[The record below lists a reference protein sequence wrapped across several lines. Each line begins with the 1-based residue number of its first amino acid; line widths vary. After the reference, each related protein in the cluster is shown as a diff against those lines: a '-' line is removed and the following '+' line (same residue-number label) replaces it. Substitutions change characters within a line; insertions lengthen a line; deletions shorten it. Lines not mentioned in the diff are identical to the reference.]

1 MSVMSDIELLKRLG
15 LYKRI
20 YDNYQ
25 NKERLLRKIK
35 KINPRRG
42 GAFLG
47 PRLAYFLND
56 LIIWRT
62 TLEGSDFWRS
72 WHDRLSRASDEE
84 IYKLFTFSIKYNKDL
99 K

>member
-25 NKERLLRKIK
+25 DKERLLHKIK
-35 KINPRRG
+35 KVNPRRG
-42 GAFLG
+42 AFLG
-47 PRLAYFLND
+47 HRLAYFIND
-56 LIIWRT
+56 LLIWRT
-62 TLEGSDFWRS
+62 TLEGSAFWQS
-72 WHDRLSRASDEE
+72 WHDRLSRASNEE
-84 IYKLFTFSIKYNKDL
+84 VYKLFTTSIKYNKDL